1 MPVRFSLRSFFLF
14 AAVVA
19 VICAWC
25 VLPSMAARR
34 FVRAVE
40 MREYKAADEMFR
52 NAEDRCLEKWD
63 EECWSF
69 RAAGRLAPVTLGQ
82 LLSGR
87 RLVEFNINY
96 FALDQ
101 TVSRNALIAVTPLG
115 AKTPEVGPERYGSM
129 IIDGIPN
136 TAPIERYTPPV
147 IVR

>member
-14 AAVVA
+14 AALVA

-34 FVRAVE
+34 LVRAVE
-40 MREYKAADEMFR
+40 LCEFKDADQMFR
-52 NAEDRCLEKWD
+52 NSEDHCLEKWD

-69 RAAGRLAPVTLGQ
+69 RATGRLAPLTLGQ

-87 RLVEFNINY
+87 RFVEFNINY

-101 TVSRNALIAVTPLG
+101 TVSRNGLIAVTMLG
-115 AKTPEVGPERYGSM
+115 AKSPEIGPERFGSR
-129 IIDGIPN
+129 IIDSNPE
-136 TAPIERYTPPV
+136 T
-147 IVR
+147 VRTYQK